1 MKQRELNAALF
12 ALVLSVSRTPSV
24 RAEIDAGLPEDSQ
37 TAAVLAEINGMV
49 RSGAKDVQRTSN
61 AITPKIKTRVKSAVG
76 TSRVDMEPVTCSECG
91 TGFNP
96 AAPNA
101 RYCSDACRKIVS
113 NRRAVDRKVRRKERE
128 AEEKRPKCRLCAAKF
143 TPERKDITY
152 CQSCRANRPKE
163 VTNNITRTYQKAHPE
178 LKQQRDREYRARK
191 KPACLMSCQRC
202 GAQEPF
208 TCSHKRY
215 CASCRIAVDNEH
227 KRAWDRKRAAIYKAA
242 VAMGARA

>member
-49 RSGAKDVQRTSN
+49 QAGAKDVQRTSLS
-61 AITPKIKTRVKSAVG
+61 TPKIKARVKSAVG
-76 TSRVDMEPVTCSECG
+76 TSRIDMEPITCSECQ
-91 TGFNP
+91 TVFNP

-101 RYCSDACRKIVS
+101 RYCSDTCRKIVS
-113 NRRAVDRKVRRKERE
+113 NGRALARKAKIRERD
-128 AEEKRPKCRLCAAKF
+128 AEEKRPKCRLCASKF
-143 TPERKDITY
+143 TPERKNIAY
-152 CQSCRANRPKE
+152 CQSCRVNRPRE
-163 VTNNITRTYQKAHPE
+163 VTNLTTRTYQKAHPE
-178 LKQQRDREYRARK
+178 LKSQRDREYRARK

-202 GAQEPF
+202 GAQEVT

-215 CASCRIAVDNEH
+215 CASCRAVVDNEH
-227 KRAWDRKRAAIYKAA
+227 KRAHDRKKAAIYKAD
-242 VAMGARA
+242 VAMGAAA